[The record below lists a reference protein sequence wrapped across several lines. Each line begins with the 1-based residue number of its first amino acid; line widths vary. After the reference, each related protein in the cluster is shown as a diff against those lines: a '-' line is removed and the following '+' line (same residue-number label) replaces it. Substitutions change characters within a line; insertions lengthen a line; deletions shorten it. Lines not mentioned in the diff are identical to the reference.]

1 MPAVLVPEVDHWL
14 ILVGL
19 VGVGGG
25 GGGVK
30 RSRLS
35 SVQTVFSLSS
45 VVAFQQS
52 WQSCKWSRLIFYFP
66 FFIIKAILLFF
77 FAIGFKKPMS
87 QLFKTIFKNKSVFE
101 SQIKIELIIHQM
113 WKTSSEITS
122 QYLLIL
128 FHCQKWSP
136 KSSRLQP
143 LRPACPLRKQV
154 LRAKKIVNF
163 RYKKWNH
170 FVEGFFSTNLDLLTS
185 RAFERV
191 ARQWARSE
199 IVRARSAS
207 ERKLVV
213 RAGSYHTRPENQ
225 ANDFEKVYD

>member
-1 MPAVLVPEVDHWL
+1 MCQLCQSQTLITGSFWL
-14 ILVGL
+14 
-19 VGVGGG
+19 GGG
-25 GGGVK
+25 GGGDAVK
-30 RSRLS
+30 RSQLS

-45 VVAFQQS
+45 VVAFQ
-52 WQSCKWSRLIFYFP
+52 QSCKWSRLIFYFP

-77 FAIGFKKPMS
+77 FAIGFKKPIS

-122 QYLLIL
+122 QYLIL
-128 FHCQKWSP
+128 FYCQKWSP

-143 LRPACPLRKQV
+143 LRPTCPLRKQTA

-163 RYKKWNH
+163 RYQKWKH
-170 FVEGFFSTNLDLLTS
+170 FVEGFFSTNLELLTS

-191 ARQWARSE
+191 ARQWARSG
-199 IVRARSAS
+199 S

>member
-1 MPAVLVPEVDHWL
+1 MCQLCQSQRLITDSFWL
-14 ILVGL
+14 
-19 VGVGGG
+19 GGA
-25 GGGVK
+25 VK

-35 SVQTVFSLSS
+35 SVQTVFSLSA

-52 WQSCKWSRLIFYFP
+52 YKWSRLIFYFP

-77 FAIGFKKPMS
+77 FSLLVLKS

-122 QYLLIL
+122 QYLIL

-143 LRPACPLRKQV
+143 LKPTCPLRKQTA

-163 RYKKWNH
+163 RYQKWKH
-170 FVEGFFSTNLDLLTS
+170 FVEGFFSTKLDLLTS

-191 ARQWARSE
+191 ARQWARSASE
-199 IVRARSAS
+199 SEARAS

>member
-1 MPAVLVPEVDHWL
+1 MPAVSVPEVDHWL
-14 ILVGL
+14 ILVG
-19 VGVGGG
+19 GGC
-25 GGGVK
+25 K
-30 RSRLS
+30 TATIIFS
-35 SVQTVFSLSS
+35 SDCLQSVCSCSFSTVLQMIALNLLFSVFHHQSYFAFFFSLL
-45 VVAFQQS
+45 VL
-52 WQSCKWSRLIFYFP
+52 K
-66 FFIIKAILLFF
+66 
-77 FAIGFKKPMS
+77 S

-122 QYLLIL
+122 QYLIL

-143 LRPACPLRKQV
+143 LKPTCPLRKQTA

-163 RYKKWNH
+163 RYQKWKH
-170 FVEGFFSTNLDLLTS
+170 FVEGFSSTKLDLLTS

-191 ARQWARSE
+191 ARQWARSASE
-199 IVRARSAS
+199 SEARAS